1 MTAEKYH
8 SDHGKHRYEVVDQLK
23 NSLTK
28 FLYTELPIKVI
39 MDCRTA
45 ATHTFRR
52 RLGFKQ
58 YNITLTRKQLMLA
71 KIESSF
77 VGENM
82 KHNIMSF
89 VIGLIYIFM
98 AVDSQLKLIKIVIV
112 KAILTMK

>member
-1 MTAEKYH
+1 MTEEKYH
-8 SDHGKHRYEVVDQLK
+8 SDHGKHRYEVVDELK
-23 NSLTK
+23 NRLTK

-71 KIESSF
+71 KNRKFICRR
-77 VGENM
+77 
-82 KHNIMSF
+82 KHETQYNVFCYRIDLYF
-89 VIGLIYIFM
+89 HGCRL
-98 AVDSQLKLIKIVIV
+98 AIKID
-112 KAILTMK
+112 